1 MEDFDIRKYMA
12 QVRLSEDEDQKVARA
27 QYDLAVQPASID
39 DALTALDNIDN
50 YGMYAQNMRK
60 SDVIKKVFG
69 PSVPAQKTKAAWA
82 DWDSR
87 SDLEKDAKIDDVKNR
102 MPEEFKLAVEKN
114 AEKLE
119 SWKADGNEGEFGDYL
134 KSLEGKSLP
143 IEFYGRYGKNYFP
156 MKTPDNLKK
165 YSGKMEKDVHFQVKD
180 NLIQFPQET
189 SPFNPKAYLRKVL
202 DTIFGNAGLEYV
214 FVDVER
220 DEDEEVVSIT
230 PKDDGKK
237 EIPPLSTTVDTADQA
252 DKLAKKIQK
261 RLGEVPGAKYE
272 VESIGKGT
280 DRQYKLV
287 VTGLSADQRLK
298 AQPVALDFKTSL
310 KEASD
315 AEMRRV
321 LVRAGVIK

>member
-12 QVRLSEDEDQKVARA
+12 KIRLSEDEDQKIARA
-27 QYDLAVQPASID
+27 QFDLAIKPVSID
-39 DALTALDNIDN
+39 DALTALDNVDN

-60 SDVIKKVFG
+60 SDVITKVFG
-69 PSVPAQKTKAAWA
+69 PSIPAQKTKAAWT

-114 AEKLE
+114 TDKLE
-119 SWKADGNEGEFGDYL
+119 SWISDGNNGEFRDYL

-180 NLIQFPQET
+180 NLIQFPQES
-189 SPFNPKAYLRKVL
+189 SPFNPKSYLKKVL

-220 DEDEEVVSIT
+220 DEDEEIVSIT
-230 PKDDGKK
+230 SKGDDKK
-237 EIPPLSTTVDTADQA
+237 EVPPLSTTVNTADQA
-252 DKLAKKIQK
+252 DKLAKKLQK
-261 RLGEVPGAKYE
+261 RLGEIPGVKYE
-272 VESIGKGT
+272 VESVGKGA

-287 VTGLSADQRLK
+287 ITGLSSGQRSK
-298 AQPVALDFKTSL
+298 AQPIALDFKTSL